1 MKLQQQQLK
10 AHYGMIPTV
19 DEVDIMVH
27 NGSEFVGYLY
37 DGTSGQSA
45 TASLTYDADAK

>member
-1 MKLQQQQLK
+1 
-10 AHYGMIPTV
+10 MIPTV
-19 DEVDIMVH
+19 DEVDILVH

-45 TASLTYDADAK
+45 TASPVL